1 MQLERRWRSSAVTQ
15 RRAFQLNPASLCAHK
30 DTRHVREEVILKVCP
45 ALATPVDCHADCAG
59 VQTVQLSFFPNA
71 LPNKPCVKYNAV
83 LGILHLNLSVKGEN
97 LCSLWRCKAK
107 FSFLENLSLKNAQ
120 TGSSQTQRGTCYYYF
135 ANWTEYKILISL
147 PVD

>member
-1 MQLERRWRSSAVTQ
+1 MQLERRRRSSAVTQ

-30 DTRHVREEVILKVCP
+30 DTRHVREEVILKVCSCP
-45 ALATPVDCHADCAG
+45 SHPCW
-59 VQTVQLSFFPNA
+59 LSCRLCGYTNSPTELFPNA

-83 LGILHLNLSVKGEN
+83 FGILHLNLSVKEEN
-97 LCSLWRCKAK
+97 LCSLWRCKGK

-120 TGSSQTQRGTCYYYF
+120 PGSSQTQRGTCYYYF

-147 PVD
+147 PVG